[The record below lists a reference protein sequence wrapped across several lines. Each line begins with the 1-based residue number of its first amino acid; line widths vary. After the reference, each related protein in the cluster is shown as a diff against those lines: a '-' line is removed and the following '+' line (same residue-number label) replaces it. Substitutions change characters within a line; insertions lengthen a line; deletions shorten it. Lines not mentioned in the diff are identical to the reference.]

1 MERFSKI
8 VNHFNLSLQSICT
21 KSSVLH
27 VWQGSK
33 YSFGKAPNQFISKT
47 NFKFF
52 QIKVL
57 ERVRSEKNLIKHEFI
72 IIPVIFYEGVPCSL
86 PESLPNDNI

>member
-1 MERFSKI
+1 MFDR
-8 VNHFNLSLQSICT
+8 
-21 KSSVLH
+21 VLNTPLAR
-27 VWQGSK
+27 S
-33 YSFGKAPNQFISKT
+33 PNQFISKID
-47 NFKFF
+47 FKFF

-72 IIPVIFYEGVPCSL
+72 IIPVIFCEGLPCLL